1 MYDDDDEFSYPQH
14 VQDALDFVERET
26 RAERSRAY
34 EAQSRKWKGRIARS
48 ERKAREAEQ
57 QRETDSDAKFW
68 ETRRAQQAAQQAK
81 KRFRPAQPDGWV
93 KP

>member
-1 MYDDDDEFSYPQH
+1 MFDGDEFSYPQH
-14 VQDALDFVERET
+14 VQDALDFVEQGTREVLQREADERRYRREAGYARRE
-26 RAERSRAY
+26 RADRR
-34 EAQSRKWKGRIARS
+34 
-48 ERKAREAEQ
+48 AEQ
-57 QRETDSDAKFW
+57 QREADSDAKFW

>member
-1 MYDDDDEFSYPQH
+1 MYDEDEFSYPQY
-14 VQDALDFVERET
+14 VQDALDFVEQGTREAH
-26 RAERSRAY
+26 RREADERRY
-34 EAQSRKWKGRIARS
+34 RREVKQSRR
-48 ERKAREAEQ
+48 ERTERRATQ
-57 QRETDSDAKFW
+57 QREADSDAKFW

>member
-1 MYDDDDEFSYPQH
+1 MYDEDEFSYPQR
-14 VQDALDFVERET
+14 VQDALDFVEQAT
-26 RAERSRAY
+26 AEERRKERDRY
-34 EAQSRKWKGRIARS
+34 RRGQNWRRGAQD
-48 ERKAREAEQ
+48 EQQQQQ
-57 QRETDSDAKFW
+57 QREADSDAKFW

>member
-1 MYDDDDEFSYPQH
+1 MYDEDEFSYPQD
-14 VQDALDFVERET
+14 VQDALNLVERET
-26 RAERSRAY
+26 QAQRRR
-34 EAQSRKWKGRIARS
+34 EATVMSQRWEKRQRREDREAR
-48 ERKAREAEQ
+48 RAEQ
-57 QRETDSDAKFW
+57 QREADSDAKFW

>member
-1 MYDDDDEFSYPQH
+1 MYDEDEFSYPQH

-26 RAERSRAY
+26 QADRRRTAAARSRHWDKQVRR
-34 EAQSRKWKGRIARS
+34 E
-48 ERKAREAEQ
+48 ERKMRKAEQ
-57 QRETDSDAKFW
+57 QREADSDAKFW

-81 KRFRPAQPDGWV
+81 GRFRPAQPDGWV

>member
-1 MYDDDDEFSYPQH
+1 MYDEDEFSYPQH
-14 VQDALDFVERET
+14 VQDALDFVEQGTREARRREADERRYRREVG
-26 RAERSRAY
+26 RARHERT
-34 EAQSRKWKGRIARS
+34 
-48 ERKAREAEQ
+48 ERRAEQ
-57 QRETDSDAKFW
+57 QREADSHAKFW